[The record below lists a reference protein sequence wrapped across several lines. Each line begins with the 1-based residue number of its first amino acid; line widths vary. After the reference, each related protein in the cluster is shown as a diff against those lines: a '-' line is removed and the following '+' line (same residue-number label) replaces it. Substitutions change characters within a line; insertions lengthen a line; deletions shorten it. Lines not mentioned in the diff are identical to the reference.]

1 MGNSRTKRV
10 ASIHTLQKKSSSARA
25 GLHMLHADEDAFD
38 TITDSMVTPLP
49 NYMDFSIQSKDKY
62 CFLHMSLHIVILP

>member
-10 ASIHTLQKKSSSARA
+10 ASIDTLQKKSLSALA

-38 TITDSMVTPLP
+38 TMVTPLP
-49 NYMDFSIQSKDKY
+49 NYMDFSIQSEDKY
-62 CFLHMSLHIVILP
+62 CFLRMSHHVVILP